1 MESMALSDED
11 REHDTHYLD
20 GEHGTLHDEDG
31 KHDAHYL
38 AGEHDTT

>member
-11 REHDTHYLD
+11 GEHDTHYQD

-31 KHDAHYL
+31 EHDSHYL